1 MKPAR
6 PKLYNPTSRFT
17 ACFPLTPLGNSAVF
31 TWGESLLGKLRQL
44 FATTHRHRPTALG
57 GPPAGGVST
66 SFQGIFHLVTSFFG
80 YILLGVIKILI
91 QLKLHALKRSERE
104 NYPAAVGP
112 SGRIGG
118 RIALCTASN
127 CQAFPKG
134 FSFLARTHVIDL
146 EPRAAHYF
154 PFF

>member
-1 MKPAR
+1 M
-6 PKLYNPTSRFT
+6 L
-17 ACFPLTPLGNSAVF
+17 PLTPLGNNAVF
-31 TWGESLLGKLRQL
+31 TWGEFLLGKLRQL
-44 FATTHRHRPTALG
+44 FATTRRHCPTAVSGPLG
-57 GPPAGGVST
+57 GGVSFPL
-66 SFQGIFHLVTSFFG
+66 SLRFRAFYHLATSFFG

-104 NYPAAVGP
+104 NYSAAVGP